1 MAYAEPVHQMR
12 RTRIMIDVYVDEYI
26 TFLKIEKGLSSASL
40 SSYRQ
45 DLKHY
50 TNYLQDNN
58 ITTLDNVDTEVLIQF
73 IKFLTEKGLSAKTV
87 SRTQSTLRNFHQ
99 FLLNQNI
106 IEVNPAVKLTAVRGE
121 KKLPEYLTIEE
132 MEILL
137 NTPDASPAGI
147 RDNTLM
153 EVLYASGIRVS
164 ELINIKR
171 ADVNTEMGFIQVSG
185 KGSKERIVPTTDFV
199 AKKLDHYVAEIR
211 PQLLKTED
219 NDDLFITNRGRGF
232 TRQGLWKTIKKYE
245 LLSGIR
251 KNITPHTFRHSFAT
265 HLIENGADL
274 RAVQEML
281 GHSDISTTQIYT
293 QISTKKIREMYKQ
306 FHPRK

>member
-1 MAYAEPVHQMR
+1 
-12 RTRIMIDVYVDEYI
+12 MIDVYVDEYI
-26 TFLKIEKGLSSASL
+26 TFLKIEKGLSTASL
-40 SSYRQ
+40 NSYRQ

-50 TNYLQDNN
+50 STYLADNE
-58 ITTLDNVDTEVLIQF
+58 IRSIDKVDTEVLIQF
-73 IKFLTEKGLSAKTV
+73 IKFLTEKGLSPKTI

-106 IEVNPAVKLTAVRGE
+106 IDMNPAIKLTAVRGE

-137 NTPDASPAGI
+137 GTPDNSLAGI
-147 RDNTLM
+147 RDSTLM

-164 ELINIKR
+164 ELISIKK
-171 ADVNTEMGFIQVSG
+171 ADVNTEMGFIRVSG
-185 KGSKERIVPTTDFV
+185 KGSKERIVPITDFV
-199 AKKLDHYVAEIR
+199 AKKLNHYIIEVR
-211 PQLLKTED
+211 PQLLKSDD
-219 NDDLFITNRGRGF
+219 NEDLFITNRGRGF

-293 QISTKKIREMYKQ
+293 QISTTKIREMYKQ

>member
-1 MAYAEPVHQMR
+1 
-12 RTRIMIDVYVDEYI
+12 MIDVYVDEYI
-26 TFLKIEKGLSSASL
+26 TFLKIEKGLSDASL

-50 TNYLQDNN
+50 SNYLSDME
-58 ITTLDNVDTEVLIQF
+58 IPSIEKVDTEILIQF
-73 IKFLTEKGLSAKTV
+73 IKFLTEKGLSAKTI

-137 NTPDASPAGI
+137 NTPDASPAGM
-147 RDNTLM
+147 RDSTLM

-164 ELINIKR
+164 ELISIKN
-171 ADVNTEMGFIQVSG
+171 ADVNTEMGFIRVSG
-185 KGSKERIVPTTDFV
+185 KGSKERIVPITDFV
-199 AKKLDHYVAEIR
+199 AQKLDHYTTEVR
-211 PQLLKTED
+211 PQLLKTND

-245 LLSGIR
+245 LMSGIR

-281 GHSDISTTQIYT
+281 GHSDISTTQVYT
-293 QISTKKIREMYKQ
+293 QISTTKIREMYKQ

>member
-1 MAYAEPVHQMR
+1 MDKH
-12 RTRIMIDVYVDEYI
+12 IDEYI
-26 TFLKIEKGLSSASL
+26 TFLKIEKGLSPASL
-40 SSYRQ
+40 SSYKQ

-50 TNYLQDNN
+50 LSYLDE
-58 ITTLDNVDTEVLIQF
+58 LGVKSLEKVDTDMLISF
-73 IKFLTEKGLSAKTV
+73 IKHLNEKGLSSKTI

-99 FLLNQNI
+99 FLLNQD
-106 IEVNPAVKLTAVRGE
+106 VTKMNPAIKLTAVRGE

-132 MEILL
+132 METLL
-137 NTPDASPAGI
+137 ATPEDSPAGV
-147 RDNTLM
+147 RDSTMM

-164 ELINIKR
+164 ELISIKKP
-171 ADVNTEMGFIQVSG
+171 DVNTEMGFIRVRG
-185 KGSKERIVPTTDFV
+185 KGSKERIVPITDFV
-199 AKKLDHYVAEIR
+199 ARQLEHYIVSIR
-211 PQLLKTED
+211 PRLLKTED
-219 NDDLFITNRGRGF
+219 TEDLFITNRGRGF

-245 LLSGIR
+245 VLSGIS

-293 QISTKKIREMYKQ
+293 QISASKIREMYKQ

>member
-1 MAYAEPVHQMR
+1 
-12 RTRIMIDVYVDEYI
+12 MIDVYVDEYI
-26 TFLKIEKGLSSASL
+26 TFLKIEKGLSAASL
-40 SSYRQ
+40 NSYRQ

-50 TNYLQDNN
+50 SNYLADEE
-58 ITTLDNVDTEVLIQF
+58 ITSLDKVDTELLIQF
-73 IKFLTEKGLSAKTV
+73 IKFLSEKGLSAKTI

-106 IEVNPAVKLTAVRGE
+106 IEMNPAVKLTAVRSE

-137 NTPDASPAGI
+137 NTPDNSPAGM
-147 RDNTLM
+147 RDSTLM

-164 ELINIKR
+164 ELISIKR
-171 ADVNTEMGFIQVSG
+171 ADVNTEMGFIRVSG
-185 KGSKERIVPTTDFV
+185 KGSKERIVPITDFV
-199 AKKLDHYVAEIR
+199 AKKLDHYVTDIR
-211 PQLLKTED
+211 PQLLKGDD
-219 NDDLFITNRGRGF
+219 NEDLFITNRGRGF

-245 LLSGIR
+245 TLSGIS

-293 QISTKKIREMYKQ
+293 QISTTKIREMYKQ

>member
-1 MAYAEPVHQMR
+1 
-12 RTRIMIDVYVDEYI
+12 MIDVYVDEYI

-185 KGSKERIVPTTDFV
+185 KGSKERIVPITDFV

>member
-1 MAYAEPVHQMR
+1 
-12 RTRIMIDVYVDEYI
+12 MIDVYVDEYI

-171 ADVNTEMGFIQVSG
+171 ADVNTEMGFIRVSG
-185 KGSKERIVPTTDFV
+185 KGSKERIVPITDFV

>member
-1 MAYAEPVHQMR
+1 
-12 RTRIMIDVYVDEYI
+12 MIDVYVDEYI
-26 TFLKIEKGLSSASL
+26 TFLKIEKGLSTASL
-40 SSYRQ
+40 NSYRQ

-50 TNYLQDNN
+50 STYLADNE
-58 ITTLDNVDTEVLIQF
+58 IRSIDKVDTEVLIQF
-73 IKFLTEKGLSAKTV
+73 IKFLTEKSLSPKTI

-106 IEVNPAVKLTAVRGE
+106 IDMNPAIKLTAVRGE

-137 NTPDASPAGI
+137 GTPDNSLAGI
-147 RDNTLM
+147 RDSTLM

-164 ELINIKR
+164 ELISIKK
-171 ADVNTEMGFIQVSG
+171 ADVNTEMGFIRVSG
-185 KGSKERIVPTTDFV
+185 KGSKERIVPITDFV
-199 AKKLDHYVAEIR
+199 AKKLNHYIIEVR
-211 PQLLKTED
+211 PQLLKSDD
-219 NDDLFITNRGRGF
+219 NEDLFITNRGRGF

-293 QISTKKIREMYKQ
+293 QISTTKIREMYKQ

>member
-1 MAYAEPVHQMR
+1 M
-12 RTRIMIDVYVDEYI
+12 DVYVDEYI
-26 TFLKIEKGLSSASL
+26 TFLKIEKGLSAASL
-40 SSYRQ
+40 NSYRQ

-50 TNYLQDNN
+50 SNYLADEE
-58 ITTLDNVDTEVLIQF
+58 ITSLDKVDTELLIQF
-73 IKFLTEKGLSAKTV
+73 IKFLSEKGLSAKTI

-106 IEVNPAVKLTAVRGE
+106 IEMNPAVKLTAVRSE

-137 NTPDASPAGI
+137 NTPDNSPAGM
-147 RDNTLM
+147 RDSTLM

-164 ELINIKR
+164 ELISIKR
-171 ADVNTEMGFIQVSG
+171 ADVNTEMGFIRVSG
-185 KGSKERIVPTTDFV
+185 KGSKERIVPITDFV
-199 AKKLDHYVAEIR
+199 AKKLDHYVTDIR
-211 PQLLKTED
+211 PQLLKGDD
-219 NDDLFITNRGRGF
+219 NEDLFITNRGRGF

-245 LLSGIR
+245 TLSGIS

-293 QISTKKIREMYKQ
+293 QISTTKIREMYKQ

>member
-1 MAYAEPVHQMR
+1 
-12 RTRIMIDVYVDEYI
+12 MIDVYVDEYI

-45 DLKHY
+45 DLTHY
-50 TNYLQDNN
+50 TNYLADNN
-58 ITTLDNVDTEVLIQF
+58 IKSLDNVDTEVLIQF
-73 IKFLTEKGLSAKTV
+73 IKFLTDKGLSAQTI

-137 NTPDASPAGI
+137 NTPDASPAGL

-164 ELINIKR
+164 ELISIKR
-171 ADVNTEMGFIQVSG
+171 ADINTEMGFIRVSG
-185 KGSKERIVPTTDFV
+185 KGSKERIVPITDFV
-199 AKKLDHYVAEIR
+199 AKKLDHYVAEVR
-211 PQLLKTED
+211 PYLLKTDD

-293 QISTKKIREMYKQ
+293 QISTTKIREMYKQ

>member
-1 MAYAEPVHQMR
+1 
-12 RTRIMIDVYVDEYI
+12 MIERHVDEYI
-26 TFLKIEKGLSSASL
+26 TFLKIEKGLSPASL
-40 SSYRQ
+40 SSYKQ

-50 TNYLQDNN
+50 SSYLDDQD
-58 ITTLDNVDTEVLIQF
+58 IISLEKVDIDILISF
-73 IKFLTEKGLSAKTV
+73 IKYLTEKGLSAKTI

-99 FLLNQNI
+99 FLLNQD
-106 IEVNPAVKLTAVRGE
+106 VTKFNPAIKLTAVRGE

-132 MEILL
+132 METLL
-137 NTPDASPAGI
+137 ATPDDTPAGM
-147 RDNTLM
+147 RDSTMM

-164 ELINIKR
+164 ELISIKR
-171 ADVNTEMGFIQVSG
+171 PDVNTEMGFIRVSG
-185 KGSKERIVPTTDFV
+185 KGSKERIVPVTDFV
-199 AKKLDHYVAEIR
+199 ARQLDDYIGNIR
-211 PQLLKTED
+211 PKLLKAEDTE
-219 NDDLFITNRGRGF
+219 DLFITNRGRGF

-245 LLSGIR
+245 VLSGIS

-293 QISTKKIREMYKQ
+293 QISASKIREMYKQ

>member
-1 MAYAEPVHQMR
+1 
-12 RTRIMIDVYVDEYI
+12 MIERHVDEYI
-26 TFLKIEKGLSSASL
+26 TFLKIEKGLSPASL
-40 SSYRQ
+40 SSYKQ

-50 TNYLQDNN
+50 LMF
-58 ITTLDNVDTEVLIQF
+58 LDEQGVTSLEEVDTDMLIGF
-73 IKFLTEKGLSAKTV
+73 IKYMTGKGLSSKTI

-99 FLLNQNI
+99 FLLNQDVI
-106 IEVNPAVKLTAVRGE
+106 QVNPAIKLTAVRGE

-132 MEILL
+132 METLL
-137 NTPDASPAGI
+137 ATPDDSPAGM
-147 RDNTLM
+147 RDSTMM

-164 ELINIKR
+164 ELISIKR
-171 ADVNTEMGFIQVSG
+171 PDVNTEMGFIRVRG
-185 KGSKERIVPTTDFV
+185 KGSKERIVPITDFV
-199 AKKLDHYVAEIR
+199 ARQLDEYISSIR
-211 PQLLKTED
+211 PRLLKTED
-219 NDDLFITNRGRGF
+219 TEDLFITNRGRGF

-245 LLSGIR
+245 LLSGIN

-293 QISTKKIREMYKQ
+293 QISASKIREMYKQ

>member
-1 MAYAEPVHQMR
+1 
-12 RTRIMIDVYVDEYI
+12 MIDVYVDEYI

-58 ITTLDNVDTEVLIQF
+58 VTTLDNVDTEVLIQF

-171 ADVNTEMGFIQVSG
+171 ADINTEMGFIRVSG
-185 KGSKERIVPTTDFV
+185 KGSKERIVPITDFV

>member
-1 MAYAEPVHQMR
+1 
-12 RTRIMIDVYVDEYI
+12 MIDVYVDEYI
-26 TFLKIEKGLSSASL
+26 TFLKIEKGLSAASL

-50 TNYLQDNN
+50 SNYLADKKM
-58 ITTLDNVDTEVLIQF
+58 TSLDKVDTEVLIQF
-73 IKFLTEKGLSAKTV
+73 IKFLSEKGLSAKTI

-137 NTPDASPAGI
+137 DTPDNSPAGM
-147 RDNTLM
+147 RDSTLM

-164 ELINIKR
+164 ELISIKR
-171 ADVNTEMGFIQVSG
+171 ADVNTEMGFIRVSG
-185 KGSKERIVPTTDFV
+185 KGSKERIVPITDFV
-199 AKKLDHYVAEIR
+199 AQKLDHYMADVR
-211 PQLLKTED
+211 PQILKTDD

-245 LLSGIR
+245 TLSGIS

-293 QISTKKIREMYKQ
+293 QISTTKIREMYKQ